1 MENYKEA
8 FKALYDNAIEHII
21 DMFIVYDVKFIKI
34 GHWDT
39 LKIIYNDTDGEPK
52 QLEVWQIRLAD
63 DYDIIFTD
71 KYHDEIVCT
80 SYNSIP
86 YSEIANV
93 VECMEDY
100 FKNYF
105 KK

>member
-1 MENYKEA
+1 MENFKEA
-8 FKALYDNAIEHII
+8 FKALYENAIEHII
-21 DMFIVYDVKFIKI
+21 DMFLIYDVKCIKI

-39 LKIIYNDTDGEPK
+39 LKIIYNDTEGEPK

-63 DYDIIFTD
+63 DYDIVFTD
-71 KYHDEIVCT
+71 KYHDEIVCA
-80 SYNSIP
+80 SENSIP
-86 YSEIANV
+86 YSEIASV

-105 KK
+105 KR

>member
-1 MENYKEA
+1 MENFKEA

-21 DMFIVYDVKFIKI
+21 DMFIVYDVKYIKI

-63 DYDIIFTD
+63 DYDIVFTN

-80 SYNSIP
+80 SENSIP
-86 YSEIANV
+86 YSEIASV

-105 KK
+105 KR